1 MTIEEIKSLMKSG
14 DFAGAEAA
22 AQELLTA
29 EPNNVQA
36 MILYGTCRQLQGDE
50 ATFRDTYKAVKE
62 HLDATPDAQDAETK
76 AAWERFDELYAKL
89 DQPELLR
96 KGDRPRSPVMMEY
109 VVIAVLIAA
118 AIVLGVLLFEGEI
131 RQMISSHERVKP
143 DYNNLYAAD
152 VRPELHKAATTARKF
167 IDMSLKGYDK

>member
-1 MTIEEIKSLMKSG
+1 MNIDEIKKLLKFG
-14 DFAGAEAA
+14 DIAGAEAA
-22 AQELLTA
+22 AQELLAA
-29 EPNNVQA
+29 EPDNVQA

-50 ATFRDTYKAVKE
+50 ATLRDTYAAVKAALDGKE
-62 HLDATPDAQDAETK
+62 VELDAVTAEE
-76 AAWERFDELYAKL
+76 WNRFKRLYQQL

-96 KGDRPRSPVMMEY
+96 KGDRPRSPAMMEY

-143 DYNNLYAAD
+143 DYNRLYAGPVRDELNRVNRAD
-152 VRPELHKAATTARKF
+152 TATSANKF
-167 IDMSLKGYDK
+167 FTQE